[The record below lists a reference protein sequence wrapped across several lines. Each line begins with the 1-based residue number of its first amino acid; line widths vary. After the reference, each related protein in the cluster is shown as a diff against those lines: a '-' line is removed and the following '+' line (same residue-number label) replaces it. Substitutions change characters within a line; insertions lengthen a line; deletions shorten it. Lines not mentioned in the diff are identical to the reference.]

1 MKGITATATFE
12 GFVAMAQHV
21 LTNTRQQH
29 WRTRS
34 FAQHEALGEFYEK
47 LSEKLDET
55 MECYQGREGLIVI
68 PEMSFHKEADPV
80 VMIKTMR
87 RFLDENRDVMTD
99 YREIQNQ
106 FDELISIMN
115 KALYKLQ
122 FLA

>member
-12 GFVAMAQHV
+12 GFVAMAQHAI
-21 LTNTRQQH
+21 TNAQQQH

-34 FAQHEALGEFYEK
+34 FAQHQALSEFYENFAH
-47 LSEKLDET
+47 KLDELV
-55 MECYQGREGLIVI
+55 ECYQGREGLILI

-87 RFLDENRDVMTD
+87 RFLDENREIITS
-99 YREIQNQ
+99 YKEIQNQ
-106 FDELISIMN
+106 FDELIAIMN

>member
-12 GFVAMAQHV
+12 GFVAMAQHA

-34 FAQHEALGEFYEK
+34 FAQHEALSEFYEK
-47 LSEKLDET
+47 FSEKLDET
-55 MECYQGREGLIVI
+55 VECYQGRENLIVV

-87 RFLDENRDVMTD
+87 RFLDENRDVMTS
-99 YREIQNQ
+99 YREVQNQ
-106 FDELISIMN
+106 FDELISVMN

>member
-12 GFVAMAQHV
+12 GFVAMAQHAI
-21 LTNTRQQH
+21 TNTQQQH
-29 WRTRS
+29 WKTRS
-34 FAQHEALGEFYEK
+34 YAQHQALGEFYDNFAD
-47 LSEKLDET
+47 KLDELV
-55 MECYQGREGLIVI
+55 ESYQGREGLIVI

-87 RFLDENRDVMTD
+87 RFLDENRDIMCS

-106 FDELISIMN
+106 IDEIIGIMN
-115 KALYKLQ
+115 KTLYKLQ

>member
-1 MKGITATATFE
+1 MINHIAGILFLARDMAHKAHLATDSY
-12 GFVAMAQHV
+12 AQHM
-21 LTNTRQQH
+21 
-29 WRTRS
+29 
-34 FAQHEALGEFYEK
+34 ALGEFYDNFAD
-47 LSEKLDET
+47 KLDELV
-55 MECYQGREGLIVI
+55 ESYQGREGLIVI

-87 RFLDENRDVMTD
+87 RFLDENRDIMCS

-106 FDELISIMN
+106 IDEIIGIMN

>member
-12 GFVAMAQHV
+12 GFVAMAQHA

-47 LSEKLDET
+47 FSEKLDET
-55 MECYQGREGLIVI
+55 VECYQGRENLIVV

-87 RFLDENRDVMTD
+87 RFLDENRDVMTS